1 MSSQPPVGEP
11 PQDLDFVIPTP
22 QVVHG
27 RSSTVAAAAGALA
40 IAGLFAVAGAAL
52 VAGTGGSATQIVLV
66 GAFGV
71 AQLATAVLVFR
82 QVPVGRPVG
91 IALAAIGVVFG
102 LVRLIDGTGIAL
114 LDLVAY
120 AFVVWALATSG
131 DAFRRG

>member
-1 MSSQPPVGEP
+1 MSSQPPVGDLPE
-11 PQDLDFVIPTP
+11 DLDFVIPTP
-22 QVVHG
+22 KVVRG

-66 GAFGV
+66 GAFGIG
-71 AQLATAVLVFR
+71 QLLSAVLVFR
-82 QVPVGRPVG
+82 QSPIGRTVGL
-91 IALAAIGVVFG
+91 ALAAIGLVFG

-120 AFVVWALATSG
+120 AFVIWALATSG
-131 DAFRRG
+131 DAFRQG